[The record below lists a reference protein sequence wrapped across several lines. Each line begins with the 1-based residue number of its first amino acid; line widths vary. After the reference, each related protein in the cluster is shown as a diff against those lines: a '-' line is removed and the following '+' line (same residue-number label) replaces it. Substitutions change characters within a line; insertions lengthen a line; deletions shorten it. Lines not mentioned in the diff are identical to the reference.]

1 MNWLMK
7 LLGRG
12 VERGAGARGEDE
24 AARWLRTQRY
34 RILHRNLKV
43 GDDEADIIAL
53 DPDGRTVAIVE
64 VKSSDDPNRVPE
76 LAVNRRKQ
84 FFMARMA
91 SNLLK
96 RREFADRAMRFDVIA
111 VTWDESG
118 KAIVRHIPGA
128 FDSPW

>member
-7 LLGRG
+7 LFGRG
-12 VERGAGARGEDE
+12 VELDAGARGENE
-24 AARWLRTQRY
+24 AARWLRAQGY

-64 VKSSDDPNRVPE
+64 VKSSDNPNSVPE

-84 FFMARMA
+84 FFMARLA

-96 RREFADRAMRFDVIA
+96 RREFTDRPMRFDVIA
-111 VTWDESG
+111 VTWDEMR
-118 KAIVRHIPGA
+118 KPNVRHIPGA
-128 FDSPW
+128 FESPW